1 MAIDSNMQLSRIM
14 QELTQLKAE
23 SLSSLNN
30 PTQRGALID
39 ETLKTQEGYLD
50 AQMQALVSA
59 KNAQAQI
66 TTDQIGLGA
75 KLAGQYPLG
84 TA

>member
-1 MAIDSNMQLSRIM
+1 
-14 QELTQLKAE
+14 
-23 SLSSLNN
+23 
-30 PTQRGALID
+30 
-39 ETLKTQEGYLD
+39 
-50 AQMQALVSA
+50 MQALVSA